1 MRTPWLRRFV
11 VCLVTAFLAGGIAV
25 HSGISADVAP
35 EVKTRL
41 TEDLKYL
48 ASDDLEGRGV
58 GTKGL
63 DVAADF
69 ISKAFRE
76 SGLDISKAGGDPY
89 QEFSMTTGSKLGTP
103 NSLKLVG
110 PEGKTIE
117 LAIDKDFQVCSFG
130 ASGAFNAELVFGG
143 YAIDSK
149 DDKFQE
155 LEGIDVKGKV
165 VIVMRKTPRQ
175 ADTQG
180 PFVAQHGGTSRFA
193 DLRAKVSNVF
203 GKGAAAIL
211 FVNDPYSSRKEA
223 DAAKLRIKDLSEPVV
238 ELAANFLSADANNEA
253 AVKEARAKLAES
265 VDKVRKQR
273 DEDSKANRDQ
283 LMKFGYGGYNQGQ
296 QLPIFQVTQVTADEL
311 LKATLKKSLAELEA
325 EIDKDLKP
333 KSAVLP
339 GWKVEGQASV
349 ELVKAEVKNIVGVIE
364 GAGPLADETV
374 VVGAHYD
381 HVGYGGAN
389 SLAPNVKEVHNGAD
403 DNGSGTVALIELA
416 RRFGARKEKLKRR
429 LVFIAFTAEES
440 GLIGSDK
447 YCKEPIYPLDKTVAM
462 LNMDMVGRLK
472 DNKLIIYG
480 TGTSP
485 HWKAELEKVNA
496 PHKFEMVLK
505 PEGFGPS
512 DQSSFYAKKIPV
524 LHFFT
529 GTHPE
534 YHRPGDDWN
543 LINYDGMARI
553 ADMVEQVVLDTVQT
567 DEKPQYVEV
576 KGQANPNA
584 DTRAGSRPYFGS
596 IPDFGN
602 ETPGYALSG
611 VAPGSPAD
619 QGGLKGGDVIVE
631 FAKQKI
637 SGLDDF
643 DLALRKFKAGEEVEI
658 IVLRK
663 GERVPLKVKL
673 GQPK

>member
-1 MRTPWLRRFV
+1 MRRRVVGFSLAFV
-11 VCLVTAFLAGGIAV
+11 IAV
-25 HSGISADVAP
+25 GSFSWAEVAP

-48 ASDDLEGRGV
+48 ASDDLEGRGI
-58 GTKGL
+58 GTKGI
-63 DVAADF
+63 DVAAEF

-76 SGLDISKAGGDPY
+76 AGLDVSKAGGDSF
-89 QEFSMTTGSKLGTP
+89 QEFSMTTGAKLGTP

-117 LAIDKDFQVCSFG
+117 LAIDKDFQVGSFG
-130 ASGAFNAELVFGG
+130 ASGTFNAELVFGG
-143 YAIDSK
+143 YAIDAK
-149 DDKFQE
+149 DEKFQE

-165 VIVMRKTPRQ
+165 VIVIRKTPRQ
-175 ADTQG
+175 ADGHG
-180 PFVAQHGGTSRFA
+180 PFAAQHGGTSRFA
-193 DLRAKVSNVF
+193 DLRAKVSNVA

-211 FVNDPYSSRKEA
+211 FVNDPYSSRKDAEA
-223 DAAKLRIKDLSEPVV
+223 GKQRIKDVAEPVV
-238 ELAANFLSADANNEA
+238 ELASNFLAVDAGNEA
-253 AVKEARAKLAES
+253 AVKEARTKLTDAI
-265 VDKVRKQR
+265 DKVRKLR
-273 DEDSKANRDQ
+273 DDEGKANRDQ

-296 QLPIFQVTQVTADEL
+296 QLPIFHITQAVADEI
-311 LKATLKKSLAELEA
+311 LKASLKKTLTDLEA
-325 EIDKDLKP
+325 EIDRDLKP
-333 KSAVLP
+333 KTAVLP
-339 GWKVEGQASV
+339 GWKAEGQASV
-349 ELVKAEVKNIVGVIE
+349 ELVKAEVKNVIGVIDGE
-364 GAGPLADETV
+364 GPLAEETV
-374 VVGAHYD
+374 IVGAHYD

-389 SLAPNVKEVHNGAD
+389 SLSPNIKEVHNGAD
-403 DNGSGTVALIELA
+403 DNGSGTVTLIELA

-429 LVFIAFTAEES
+429 LVFLAFTAEES
-440 GLIGSDK
+440 GLIGSAR
-447 YCKEPIYPLDKTVAM
+447 YCSEPIYPLDKTVAM
-462 LNMDMVGRLK
+462 INMDMVGRLK

-496 PHKFEMVLK
+496 PHKFEMMLK

-534 YHRPGDDWN
+534 YHKPGDDWN

-567 DEKPQYVEV
+567 EEKPQYVEV
-576 KGQANPNA
+576 KGSGDQAQ
-584 DTRAGSRPYFGS
+584 TRSGASRPYFGS

-619 QGGLKGGDVIVE
+619 LGGLKGGDVIVE

-658 IVLRK
+658 VVLRK